1 MRLLRPCR
9 KLEEWYSELET
20 TCISL
25 IGWPLS
31 TSITY
36 YRLFGN
42 EREFLAIV
50 LKGRN
55 SLSFPNSLYFILGF
69 SLQCDN
75 ILSYDKFTNSTVDLV
90 WFINP
95 FRFVFYPLAMYSC
108 AIFLAMNGKFLIF
121 HFFVLVGSQWNW
133 CQSHHWAQYCH
144 TGIQANFE
152 IIIE

>member
-1 MRLLRPCR
+1 MS
-9 KLEEWYSELET
+9 W
-20 TCISL
+20 
-25 IGWPLS
+25 IGQFDN
-31 TSITY
+31 Y
-36 YRLFGN
+36 
-42 EREFLAIV
+42 
-50 LKGRN
+50 
-55 SLSFPNSLYFILGF
+55 YFILGF

-133 CQSHHWAQYCH
+133 FQTHHWAQYCH

-152 IIIE
+152 ILSKLSKVRCMKSFKKVFYLDLFLWKYVSKC

>member
-1 MRLLRPCR
+1 MCDHKCEICTTNLLKFNLYRDNFEFIGI
-9 KLEEWYSELET
+9 KLPYT
-20 TCISL
+20 
-25 IGWPLS
+25 
-31 TSITY
+31 

-133 CQSHHWAQYCH
+133 FQTHHWAQYCH